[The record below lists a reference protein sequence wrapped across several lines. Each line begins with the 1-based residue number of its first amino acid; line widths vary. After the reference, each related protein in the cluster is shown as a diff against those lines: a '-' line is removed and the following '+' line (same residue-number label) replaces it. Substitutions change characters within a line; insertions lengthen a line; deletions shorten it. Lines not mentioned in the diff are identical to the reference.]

1 MTEPA
6 MGKDMQ
12 TTEGRASD
20 GGIVRP
26 SGDIAGSPATTAL
39 AVDQVSME
47 FDGRRVLRDV
57 NLSVPA
63 GTVHGL
69 IGHNGSGKSTLVRIL
84 AGYYRPTAGSY
95 WIAGERVPPGSPA
108 QVKRL
113 GLRFVHQDL
122 GLIPEF
128 TSLENFGIGGEYPR
142 TRWRT
147 IDWREQTRRMRG
159 VFELLEQP
167 MPPDRPVAELTA
179 VQRSLVAIA
188 RAIGAR
194 PEESGTRFLVLDEPT
209 TALEASEAQHLFAV
223 VQRLAKAGI
232 GTIFISHQLT
242 EVLNLCSAVTVLR
255 DGQVTGTLETKHATR
270 ALLVEEMLGKETAAV
285 ESSMQ
290 HHRQV
295 GVRSPGED
303 RLPALAV
310 RGLRSASLRGVDV
323 DVAPGECVFVV
334 GLAGSG
340 REELVYALAG
350 AVPAQTEQLEVA
362 GTPVRSMSPAT
373 ARKLG
378 VALVPGNRLPGSL
391 VADFAMRENLTFA
404 SLETVT
410 GALGAVRR
418 PRETAAARSWVERLD
433 IKPADIEFGSRFMSG
448 GNKQKVVVAK
458 WLSITPN
465 AMLIDEPTAGVDV
478 GAVTHLFATLRQFAD
493 GGGALLVSTSE
504 LGDALALA
512 DRIVVMSEGRVSR
525 VLVRGEDEFSEQ
537 ALLLA
542 MVEGSP
548 TESDHPAVPQP

>member
-1 MTEPA
+1 

-95 WIAGERVPPGSPA
+95 RIAGERVPPGSPA

-303 RLPALAV
+303 RPPALAV

-362 GTPVRSMSPAT
+362 GTPVRSMSPAL

-493 GGGALLVSTSE
+493 AGGALLVSTSE

-548 TESDHPAVPQP
+548 TESDHPAVPRP

>member
-1 MTEPA
+1 MEPET
-6 MGKDMQ
+6 GKDMRSM
-12 TTEGRASD
+12 EGCASD
-20 GGIVRP
+20 GGFARP
-26 SGDIAGSPATTAL
+26 SGGTAAGPATTTL
-39 AVDQVSME
+39 AIDHVSME

-57 NLSVPA
+57 NLSVQA

-84 AGYYRPTAGSY
+84 AGYHRPTAGSC

-147 IDWREQTRRMRG
+147 IDWREQARRMRG
-159 VFELLEQP
+159 VFEMLEQP
-167 MPPDRPVAELTA
+167 MPKNRPVAELTA

-223 VQRLAKAGI
+223 VQRLAKANI

-255 DGQVTGTLETKHATR
+255 DGQVTGTLETEHATR
-270 ALLVEEMLGKETAAV
+270 ALLVEEMLGKETAAA
-285 ESSMQ
+285 ESGMK
-290 HHRQV
+290 HHRS
-295 GVRSPGED
+295 GPVRSAGEA
-303 RLPALAV
+303 RPPALAV

-323 DVAPGECVFVV
+323 DIAPGECVFVV

-350 AVPAQTEQLEVA
+350 AVPAQTERLEVA

-373 ARKLG
+373 ARKMG

-410 GALGAVRR
+410 GVVGAVRR

-433 IKPADIEFGSRFMSG
+433 IKPTDIEFGSRFMSG

-465 AMLIDEPTAGVDV
+465 AMLIDEPTTGVDV

-493 GGGALLVSTSE
+493 AGGALLVSTSE

-512 DRIVVMSEGRVSR
+512 DRVVVMSEGRVSR

-542 MVEGSP
+542 MVEGST
-548 TESDHPAVPQP
+548 TESGNPVVPRP

>member
-84 AGYYRPTAGSY
+84 AGYYRPTAGNY

-194 PEESGTRFLVLDEPT
+194 PEESGTRFLFLDEPT

-303 RLPALAV
+303 RPPALAV

-362 GTPVRSMSPAT
+362 GAPVRSMSPST

-493 GGGALLVSTSE
+493 AGGALLVSTSE

-512 DRIVVMSEGRVSR
+512 DSIVVMSEGRVSR

-548 TESDHPAVPQP
+548 TESDHPAVPRP